1 VLFDKVRNLD
11 GSETVV
17 IQNTQKLR
25 SSDSLFYTPVKV
37 ENKVTL
43 GAMLDSGS
51 MACSLSAVARK
62 KLINAGVQLNN
73 QEMTDVVFVGC
84 GGVRVKP
91 ESVENLEMAV
101 YGCRVSVPTFVV
113 QNQQDDLII
122 GSNVIRHVVRQF
134 KCDASYWKAVSTSSS
149 GDQEREVSLPSRW
162 LRTLV

>member
-1 VLFDKVRNLD
+1 MDQRLLSFRILK
-11 GSETVV
+11 
-17 IQNTQKLR
+17 KLR

-91 ESVENLEMAV
+91 ESV
-101 YGCRVSVPTFVV
+101 VP
-113 QNQQDDLII
+113 
-122 GSNVIRHVVRQF
+122 
-134 KCDASYWKAVSTSSS
+134 
-149 GDQEREVSLPSRW
+149 
-162 LRTLV
+162 